1 MEEVNGKTGVDETRT
16 MTPTTKATAR
26 SSNQSLWLP
35 TGVLPRASRRLM
47 KRRFVWHPFWPP
59 SLTKHIKA
67 LLYKRL
73 LCKPKPKVLDKCF
86 GYGKDFGAKYE
97 LGKELGTGS
106 IGQTFSARGK
116 KGELKDQP
124 VAVKIISKA
133 QMEEEFWIED
143 VRREVKILKA
153 LSGHK
158 HFVKF
163 YDACEDDDNVYIVME
178 LCEGGDLS
186 HLRDRIFAR
195 EGKFTEEEAK
205 AIVAQISSAVSF
217 CHLQG
222 IVHRDI
228 KLQNILFTSGGEDA
242 EVKLID
248 FGISDFVRPGEIL
261 SRICGTVLFL
271 APDVL
276 GECYGVEADAWSI
289 GVITYYLLS
298 GRWPFVAP
306 TRSGIFQLVEE
317 SDPSFDDLPWQS
329 ISPEAKDFVKRL
341 LNKDGFQRMTAA
353 EALAHPWLRD
363 EIRHPIPLDIL
374 MYSLVRISLRRRK
387 LLKCAAQKAL
397 SKAITEDQ
405 LVYLR
410 AQFRLLEP
418 NTRDGSVSLENFKMA
433 LSRNATDLMDE
444 IWVPDTLT
452 AMESLANRNM
462 YFEEFCA
469 AAIHIHRLE
478 GLEGW
483 EQIVSTAF
491 EHFERDGNRVISDQ
505 EFYRELK
512 IRGPEALSFAQDCIR
527 NSDGKLNLIGFTQL
541 LRGRPKLPKN

>member
-1 MEEVNGKTGVDETRT
+1 MNH
-16 MTPTTKATAR
+16 
-26 SSNQSLWLP
+26 WLF
-35 TGVLPRASRRLM
+35 RLI
-47 KRRFVWHPFWPP
+47 V
-59 SLTKHIKA
+59 T
-67 LLYKRL
+67 KRL
-73 LCKPKPKVLDKCF
+73 CRRQ
-86 GYGKDFGAKYE
+86 DFGAKYE
-97 LGKELGTGS
+97 LGKELGTGG
-106 IGQTFSARGK
+106 IGQTFYAIGK
-116 KGELKDQP
+116 NGELKDQP
-124 VAVKIISKA
+124 LAVKIISKA
-133 QMEEEFWIED
+133 KMEEEFWIED
-143 VRREVKILKA
+143 VQREVKILKA

-178 LCEGGDLS
+178 LCEGGDLA
-186 HLRDRIFAR
+186 DRISAR
-195 EGKFTEEEAK
+195 EGKFTEEDIK

-248 FGISDFVRPGEIL
+248 FGISDFIRPGEML

-271 APDVL
+271 APDVIR
-276 GECYGVEADAWSI
+276 ERYGVEADAWSI
-289 GVITYYLLS
+289 GVITYILLS
-298 GRWPFVAP
+298 GRCPFVAP
-306 TRSGIFQLVEE
+306 TTSGIFQLVEE

-341 LNKDGFQRMTAA
+341 LIKDKFQRMTAA

-363 EIRHPIPLDIL
+363 EIRHPIPLDLL
-374 MYSLVRISLRRRK
+374 MFRLVRVYLRRK
-387 LLKCAAQKAL
+387 LLQCAAQKAL
-397 SKAITEDQ
+397 SKAISEDQ
-405 LVYLR
+405 LAYLR

-418 NTRDGSVSLENFKMA
+418 NTRDESVSLENFKMA

-452 AMESLANRNM
+452 DMESLANRNM

-469 AAIHIHRLE
+469 AAIHILRLE
-478 GLEGW
+478 GVEGW
-483 EQIVSTAF
+483 EQNVSTAF

-505 EFYRELK
+505 EFCHELN
-512 IRGPEALSFAQDCIR
+512 ISGPEALSFAQDCIR

-541 LRGRPKLPKN
+541 LRGRPKLPKK